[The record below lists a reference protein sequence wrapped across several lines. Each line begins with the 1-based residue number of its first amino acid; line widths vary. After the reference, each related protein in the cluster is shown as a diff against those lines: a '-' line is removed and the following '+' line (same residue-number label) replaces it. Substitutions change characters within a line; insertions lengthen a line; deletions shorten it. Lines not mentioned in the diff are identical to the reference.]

1 VKLKRRKS
9 NGIWLLDFKDQS
21 GKRQRVSTGESDRAR
36 AEDRAREIMA
46 GKVKPGKITKY
57 TLAAALSD
65 TFERRWAKQA
75 SHREKLY
82 VANAIGRSRL
92 GYMDVSDITYR
103 VLVAEV
109 ADWLGDEESGISPAT
124 CNRRLATIHTA
135 LTEAHAE
142 GLLAVVPKM
151 PHQQE
156 DNLQYRWLT
165 REEELSI
172 LQTCGKVMVED
183 EANLM
188 RALITA
194 LVDTGGRLTETVRC
208 ALEGKFSATQAVFSN
223 RKSKGGKLK
232 SRSVPLT
239 PRAHDALK
247 ALQRWQAE
255 HGELDK
261 DWCGRK
267 FTLVRDRLD
276 MPDVHLH
283 TLRHTCLSRLVQG
296 GMDLYRVKEWAGHSS
311 IVVTERYAHLAPS
324 NLLDGAAI
332 LSAVQQPNLRSV
344 K

>member
-21 GKRQRVSTGESDRAR
+21 GKRQRVSTGQTDRAK
-36 AEDRAREIMA
+36 AEDAARQIMA

-57 TLAAALSD
+57 TLAAALD
-65 TFERRWAKQA
+65 ATYERRWSKQE
-75 SHREKLY
+75 SHREKQY

-92 GYMDVSDITYR
+92 GYMEVSDITYR
-103 VLVAEV
+103 VLNDEV
-109 ADWLGDEESGISPAT
+109 AMWLDGDDAISPAT
-124 CNRRLATIHTA
+124 CNRRLATISTA
-135 LTEAHAE
+135 LSEAVAD
-142 GLLAVVPKM
+142 GLLVAMPKI
-151 PHQQE
+151 PHQPENNQ
-156 DNLQYRWLT
+156 QYRWLT

-183 EANLM
+183 EANLV
-188 RALITA
+188 RALIIA
-194 LVDTGGRLTETVRC
+194 LVDTGGRLTETVQC
-208 ALEGKFSATQAVFSN
+208 AHAGKFSAQQAVFTNKKN
-223 RKSKGGKLK
+223 RKRN
-232 SRSVPLT
+232 SRAVPLT
-239 PRAHDALK
+239 QRAHDALK

-267 FTLVRDRLD
+267 FTLVRDKLD

-324 NLLDGAAI
+324 NLLAGTEI
-332 LSAVQQPNLRSV
+332 LNAMQQPNLRSV